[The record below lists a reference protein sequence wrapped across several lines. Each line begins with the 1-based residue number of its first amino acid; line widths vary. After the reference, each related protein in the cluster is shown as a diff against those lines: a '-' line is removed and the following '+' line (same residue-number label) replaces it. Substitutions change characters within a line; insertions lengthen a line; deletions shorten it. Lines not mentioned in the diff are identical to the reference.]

1 MPTFKLSE
9 RPAKIV
15 LAVRILYLVVGI
27 GIIRTAMTV
36 MRHAEVRSPDFLII
50 AKILIYAAS
59 LFLIYQVSK
68 GKNWARWSLVVILS
82 ISIFLLFLPAVD
94 AFSHNPVHTLLVFL
108 QYTLYI
114 VALLLLFHRKSSGW
128 FVSGKVPRNQ

>member
-50 AKILIYAAS
+50 AKLLIYAAS
-59 LFLIYQVSK
+59 LFLIYQISK
-68 GKNWARWSLVVILS
+68 GKNWARWSLVVIFAICIPLT
-82 ISIFLLFLPAVD
+82 ILPTFESIF
-94 AFSHNPVHTLLVFL
+94 HNPGHALLGL
-108 QYTLYI
+108 LSLALYI
-114 VALLLLFHRKSSGW
+114 VALVLLFHGSSSDW
-128 FVSGKVPRNQ
+128 FGTGKVSKEQ